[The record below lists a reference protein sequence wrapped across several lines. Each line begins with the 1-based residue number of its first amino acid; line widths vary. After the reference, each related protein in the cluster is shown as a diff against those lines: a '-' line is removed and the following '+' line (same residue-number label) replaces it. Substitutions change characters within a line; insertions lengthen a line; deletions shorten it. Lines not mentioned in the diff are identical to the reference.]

1 MARKKRRDDDHE
13 HHDHERHDH
22 QHDHEKRDRG
32 SYGAYI
38 TNWNEYAAPTGK
50 KLALA
55 ARNLFISRWHHRLLC
70 CGHPGQ
76 PGC

>member
-1 MARKKRRDDDHE
+1 MSDGHDHGHGDHE
-13 HHDHERHDH
+13 HHDHPLAR
-22 QHDHEKRDRG
+22 QPRRRPRG
-32 SYGAYI
+32 SFDEWI
-38 TNWNEYAAPTGK
+38 TNWREYDASTGT

-55 ARNLFISRWHHRLLC
+55 ARNLFLTRWRRALMC

>member
-1 MARKKRRDDDHE
+1 MSKDESREERRRRKRE
-13 HHDHERHDH
+13 
-22 QHDHEKRDRG
+22 RG
-32 SYGAYI
+32 SPSGWI
-38 TNWNEYAAPTGK
+38 TNWSEYDAPTGT

-55 ARNLFISRWHHRLLC
+55 ARNLIIGRWKNALTC